1 MITCPN
7 AKVES
12 PRGQQGRSPGAE
24 TALEEGNFFVE
35 GGFRAY
41 CVHLARQISSRAGLT
56 VPPFFSENDVPVSI
70 GEAGI

>member
-12 PRGQQGRSPGAE
+12 PRGQQGRSQGAE

-35 GGFRAY
+35 GGFRAC
-41 CVHLARQISSRAGLT
+41 CVPLAGKFRA
-56 VPPFFSENDVPVSI
+56 ERD
-70 GEAGI
+70 